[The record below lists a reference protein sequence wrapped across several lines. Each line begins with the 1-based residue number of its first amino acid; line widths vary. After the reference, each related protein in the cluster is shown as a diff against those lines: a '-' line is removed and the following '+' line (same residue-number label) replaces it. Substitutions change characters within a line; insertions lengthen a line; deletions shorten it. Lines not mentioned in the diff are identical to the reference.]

1 MRRQRKPRA
10 SRGRVQSAARNQ
22 PSMTSVNSTPLQ
34 IEELVK
40 RFGSVTA
47 VDGISLEVKPCEF
60 FGLLGPNGAGKSTL
74 IRSIVGRVRPNSG
87 RIHIFGDTTESPAAR
102 AALGWVPQELAIYP
116 RLTSRE
122 NLDSFGRYHG
132 LHGDGLQQ
140 AIKRCLEWAALADR
154 GAEVVNH

>member
-1 MRRQRKPRA
+1 M
-10 SRGRVQSAARNQ
+10 SSF
-22 PSMTSVNSTPLQ
+22 NSTPLR

-40 RFGSVTA
+40 RFGSATA
-47 VDGISLEVKPCEF
+47 VDGISLEVKPGEC

-87 RIHIFGDTTESPAAR
+87 RILIFGETAESAAAR
-102 AALGWVPQELAIYP
+102 AALGWVPQEVAIYP

-132 LHGDGLQQ
+132 LNGMDYSKQSL
-140 AIKRCLEWAALADR
+140 
-154 GAEVVNH
+154 GAWNGRLWTTGTTKL